1 MHLTYIR
8 YILNQITVVSTALQ
22 SQSLCCVD
30 NGDKYGLLRLN
41 ILLRPRQIYI
51 YLRSVQRDCDSRG
64 NTTTTDRIKRFF
76 LRYALRL
83 VYKHH
88 E

>member
-8 YILNQITVVSTALQ
+8 YILNQITVGSTALQ

-64 NTTTTDRIKRFF
+64 NTTTKDRIKRFF

>member
-1 MHLTYIR
+1 MAYASYIH

-30 NGDKYGLLRLN
+30 NGDKHGLLRLN

-51 YLRSVQRDCDSRG
+51 SEKC
-64 NTTTTDRIKRFF
+64 T
-76 LRYALRL
+76 A
-83 VYKHH
+83 
-88 E
+88 